1 MPAADHQAPNND
13 REQTSP
19 DNCDYRNMLLLLL
32 LGKARLKRKVNLE
45 Q

>member
-1 MPAADHQAPNND
+1 MLAADHQAPNND

-19 DNCDYRNMLLLLL
+19 DKSDTEYAIQAAIM
-32 LGKARLKRKVNLE
+32 GKACLKRKVNLE